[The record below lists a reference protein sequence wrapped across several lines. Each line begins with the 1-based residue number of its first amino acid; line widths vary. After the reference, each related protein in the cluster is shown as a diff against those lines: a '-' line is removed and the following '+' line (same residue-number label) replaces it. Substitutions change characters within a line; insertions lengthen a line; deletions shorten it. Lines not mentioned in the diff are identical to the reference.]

1 MRWGHLPTG
10 SWNKQPLPSAV
21 EVNVMIPIWPMD
33 QPIGN
38 AASCTTCCPWST
50 GAGLAISNPWIRG
63 HVDSQVGQVRGELL
77 AVRGFRQLLELFE
90 ACVRGWGLCD
100 HCQNHQ
106 QVEGASP
113 VLPASKQWR
122 ERRQGCLNVARQH
135 TGQNRRAH
143 QTNWSL

>member
-10 SWNKQPLPSAV
+10 SGDKQPLPSAV

-50 GAGLAISNPWIRG
+50 GAGLAISTPWIRG

-106 QVEGASP
+106 QVEGAQNCCKSLHSDMMTF
-113 VLPASKQWR
+113 LPQNHT
-122 ERRQGCLNVARQH
+122 RRRSGAVDPCSALP
-135 TGQNRRAH
+135 
-143 QTNWSL
+143 